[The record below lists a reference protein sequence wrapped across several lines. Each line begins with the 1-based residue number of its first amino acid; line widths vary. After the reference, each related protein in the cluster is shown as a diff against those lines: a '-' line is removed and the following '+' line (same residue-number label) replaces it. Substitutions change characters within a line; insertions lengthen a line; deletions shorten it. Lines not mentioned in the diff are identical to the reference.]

1 MINAIAVESV
11 LSAPKARS
19 TEVGQSFSKAL
30 TTTQNAPPS
39 PQEPQPANQGP
50 WFVVPPFLTPAAQ
63 AAQAEA
69 SERLQSIRESRND
82 ILRSVFK
89 LIEKTTGQPISESVG
104 VRRNGDHFQVYSVR
118 QRQDGA
124 QDGPAFA
131 HPQGDLLESV
141 LNGSDPDLAELTK
154 QVKALLEKADALLP
168 GLNAAAAD
176 FALASGHE
184 PEEPLTADDE
194 SWNITLPTRFA
205 DAGRRMAE
213 GESTDFTNF
222 RAALTPDDLGRLSE
236 AQIYSRYF
244 LSRASTEQITAA
256 LKDEERAK
264 AAKA

>member
-19 TEVGQSFSKAL
+19 TAVGQGFSKAL
-30 TTTQNAPPS
+30 TTAQNAPPS
-39 PQEPQPANQGP
+39 PEPQPANQAP
-50 WFVVPPFLTPAAQ
+50 QLVVPAFLTPAAQ
-63 AAQAEA
+63 AARSEA

-118 QRQDGA
+118 QRKDGA
-124 QDGPAFA
+124 ADGPAFA

-141 LNGSDPDLAELTK
+141 LNGSDPELADLTK

-168 GLNAAAAD
+168 GLNDANNAL
-176 FALASGHE
+176 ALASGQE

-222 RAALTPDDLGRLSE
+222 RAALTPDDVGRLSE

-244 LSRASTEQITAA
+244 LSRASQEQITAA